1 MVLKHRRAVKHRRI
15 LRFRYTKTK
24 TRARE
29 ALRAG
34 LMEIA
39 RTARLISR
47 TIPQFDKPFQFPR
60 SKGDTA
66 LLHAARQFAEK
77 AAAVSDV
84 FIRHAMRPD
93 FIDDLNADIQKVE
106 EARHSRFAARATHRK
121 STAAIDAA
129 LKKAIVHLDH
139 CSFCIAG
146 SGVHGGGGPKNGKWL
161 GPFTNRSAAFSAASG
176 TGRTNVRGCGF
187 CKP

>member
-1 MVLKHRRAVKHRRI
+1 
-15 LRFRYTKTK
+15 
-24 TRARE
+24 
-29 ALRAG
+29 
-34 LMEIA
+34 MEIA

-60 SKGDTA
+60 SKGNTA

-93 FIDDLNADIQKVE
+93 FIDDLNTDIQKVE

-129 LKKAIVHLDH
+129 LKKAMTAFAEFDILIANILRNDGATMAVWKSARHVKRARQKKTAAAAAQLDT
-139 CSFCIAG
+139 S
-146 SGVHGGGGPKNGKWL
+146 SDSLPDSN
-161 GPFTNRSAAFSAASG
+161 PTN
-176 TGRTNVRGCGF
+176 
-187 CKP
+187 